1 MLENCQLFY
10 LHHYTLIQICIMATL
25 DILRFPDPRLR
36 NKAKTVG
43 SVNESIAQLADN
55 LLETM
60 YSAPGIGLAATQV
73 NVAKRVIVVD
83 ISENQDEPRVLINP
97 ELLET
102 TGIEEMEE
110 GCLSVPGF
118 YEKVKRAEKIRVRAL
133 GRDGEAFEEEMDGLL
148 AVCVQH
154 EIDHLDGK
162 LFVDYLSSLK
172 RQRIRKKLEKEARH
186 EPVVNTREHQLI

>member
-172 RQRIRKKLEKEARH
+172 RQRIRKKLEKEARQ
-186 EPVVNTREHQLI
+186 EPVVNAREHQLI

>member
-102 TGIEEMEE
+102 TGTEEMEE

-162 LFVDYLSSLK
+162 LFVDYLSNLK
-172 RQRIRKKLEKEARH
+172 RQRIRKKLEKEARQ
-186 EPVVNTREHQLI
+186 EPVVNAREHQLI